1 MANGNFKILAMF
13 SFIAAA
19 TFLIWRYD
27 TDRTNAVMKE
37 RETTLLHDVDAELP
51 NGTPRADVTHFLTTR
66 HLDNLHIDV
75 GESNPMYGGAS
86 SVTYATTDVMGNALQ
101 GCSTMLTFR
110 FTTADTLMNHS
121 YATHCK
127 SRF

>member
-1 MANGNFKILAMF
+1 MNRGNFKILAMF
-13 SFIAAA
+13 SFIALA

-27 TDRTNAVMKE
+27 TDRTNAAMKE
-37 RETTLLHDVDAELP
+37 RETTLLHDVDTELP
-51 NGTPRADVTHFLTTR
+51 TGTPRADVTRFITTR
-66 HLDNLHIDV
+66 RLDNFHIDV

-86 SVTYATTDVMGNALQ
+86 SITFAKTDLMGNALQ

-121 YATHCK
+121 YTTTCK